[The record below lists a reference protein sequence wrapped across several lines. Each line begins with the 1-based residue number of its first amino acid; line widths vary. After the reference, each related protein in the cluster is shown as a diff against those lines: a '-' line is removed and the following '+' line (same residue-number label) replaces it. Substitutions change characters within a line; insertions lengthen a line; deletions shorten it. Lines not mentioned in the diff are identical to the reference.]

1 MQPLRWHGLGG
12 EDVSGKERTIADS
25 ISPCYNG
32 CLLVVMSFPLV
43 RRRITTM
50 QGAARRGRCVILLV
64 LLSAH
69 GFRPNYI
76 GGLYVRRKKKLFFL
90 VAFVWD
96 LKRVSK

>member
-1 MQPLRWHGLGG
+1 
-12 EDVSGKERTIADS
+12 
-25 ISPCYNG
+25 
-32 CLLVVMSFPLV
+32 
-43 RRRITTM
+43 M